1 MIFSNFF
8 GEEIS
13 LLGFGLMRLPRI
25 GNSFSGIDYEESA
38 KLIDYAMSNGVNYYD
53 TAYTYGGSE
62 EFVGAALSKFPRDK
76 YYLATKCP
84 PWKISCSD
92 DFDRIFDEQCKR
104 CNTDYF
110 DFYLVHNLAQEATRA
125 AGNEDQF
132 RKFVELGLYDMY
144 KRKKDEGR
152 IRRLG
157 FSFHGTL
164 EIMERLVDSFDWDFA
179 LVQINYVD
187 WAGTDAKSKY
197 ESLSARGIPIS
208 IMEPLRGGA
217 LANLS
222 SEAASLL
229 KNARPDDSIASWGI
243 RYAASLPNI
252 ITVLSG
258 MNSMAQLKDNIE
270 TMDNFRPLDSQETEL
285 LYEAAA
291 LYSKSGA
298 IPCTGCGYCLPCPQ
312 GVNIPRI
319 FAVYN
324 HYLLMKFRIPFD
336 NGYSTLYENEKAS
349 NCVNCGQCSNVCP
362 QHIRIPG
369 HMSEINAFANARE

>member
-1 MIFSNFF
+1 
-8 GEEIS
+8 
-13 LLGFGLMRLPRI
+13 
-25 GNSFSGIDYEESA
+25 
-38 KLIDYAMSNGVNYYD
+38 
-53 TAYTYGGSE
+53 
-62 EFVGAALSKFPRDK
+62 
-76 YYLATKCP
+76 
-84 PWKISCSD
+84 
-92 DFDRIFDEQCKR
+92 
-104 CNTDYF
+104 
-110 DFYLVHNLAQEATRA
+110 
-125 AGNEDQF
+125 
-132 RKFVELGLYDMY
+132 
-144 KRKKDEGR
+144 
-152 IRRLG
+152 
-157 FSFHGTL
+157 
-164 EIMERLVDSFDWDFA
+164 
-179 LVQINYVD
+179 
-187 WAGTDAKSKY
+187 
-197 ESLSARGIPIS
+197 
-208 IMEPLRGGA
+208 MEPLRGGA